1 MGASPVLADG
11 KVLMVCD
18 QDIDAH
24 VLAVHAESGKI
35 AWRADRPDMVHSFST
50 PTVYRP
56 AGGAAQL
63 LVPGSYQ
70 LVSYAIDDGR
80 ELWRHQG
87 LTYQVKSVAVL
98 DGERLY
104 FNGWAPG
111 GEPDQRIELPAFP
124 QALELLDKS
133 GDGFIAKDEVPAE
146 WQPSSWDM
154 QDLNKD
160 GLWDAKD
167 WQYYTQ
173 RRTSTNSTLAL
184 DLHGTAEPTRVWQSQ
199 KNMPD
204 VPGALLYQGVLYLIK
219 NGGIL
224 TTLNPEDGSMLWQG
238 RIRDA
243 LDNYYAS
250 PVAGD
255 GKVYIAS
262 EKGLVTVLDA
272 GAQPQAGAAVDFGE
286 PIYATPALLE
296 GRIYLRTEGKL
307 YCFGAKQT

>member
-1 MGASPVLADG
+1 
-11 KVLMVCD
+11 
-18 QDIDAH
+18 
-24 VLAVHAESGKI
+24 
-35 AWRADRPDMVHSFST
+35 
-50 PTVYRP
+50 
-56 AGGAAQL
+56 
-63 LVPGSYQ
+63 
-70 LVSYAIDDGR
+70 
-80 ELWRHQG
+80 
-87 LTYQVKSVAVL
+87 
-98 DGERLY
+98 
-104 FNGWAPG
+104 
-111 GEPDQRIELPAFP
+111 
-124 QALELLDKS
+124 
-133 GDGFIAKDEVPAE
+133 
-146 WQPSSWDM
+146 
-154 QDLNKD
+154 
-160 GLWDAKD
+160 
-167 WQYYTQ
+167 
-173 RRTSTNSTLAL
+173 
-184 DLHGTAEPTRVWQSQ
+184 
-199 KNMPD
+199 MPD